1 MQLNRLLLALGL
13 LTACGGDSPPVQ
25 QPVQPPVAQGCPA
38 PRATPPAELDEQ
50 ALMEKSKALFDA
62 LDNND
67 ATTFMRMVG
76 PSFVLFQEARSYSA
90 PMLVSQ
96 MAGRIERGTKRS
108 RQWKDVRVQLG
119 PNTAVFTGDAI
130 EQVPGESGATSSW
143 EGWNTLVWVFD
154 GTDWRAAHAQWQPGG
169 VDAERSMWNEAFRK
183 GGAFKTTPNQLLVDT
198 VKTIKT
204 RGAALDVSMG
214 QGRNAVFLATKGWK
228 VTGIDLSDEAIRQ
241 ANAAAA
247 KAHTRLTTVQADTDS
262 YDFGVAKYDL
272 VTMIYAGSDGAL
284 VEKLAAA
291 VKVNG
296 YIIVEYFASESTAAS
311 GIGGFAAGELVAKLQ
326 GWNVMRDEVVDDI
339 ADWGLRK
346 QSLVRF
352 VAQKVAPKQTAPQK
366 TPGKTTAVK
375 AVPPPDP
382 MQPVK

>member
-1 MQLNRLLLALGL
+1 V
-13 LTACGGDSPPVQ
+13 P
-25 QPVQPPVAQGCPA
+25 PPVAQECPA
-38 PRATPPAELDEQ
+38 PQPAPPAELDEQ
-50 ALMEKSKALFDA
+50 TLVEKSKALFDA
-62 LDNND
+62 IDNND

-76 PSFVLFQEARSYSA
+76 PSFVLFEEARSYSA

-96 MAGRIERGTKRS
+96 MAGRLERGTKKT
-108 RQWKDVRVQLG
+108 RQWKDVRAELG
-119 PNTAVFTGDAI
+119 PNAAVFTGDAI
-130 EQVPGESGATSSW
+130 EQVPGEAGATSTW
-143 EGWNTLVWVFD
+143 EGWNTIVWVFD

-204 RGAALDVSMG
+204 RGTALDVSMG

-247 KAHTRLTTVQADTDS
+247 KAHTKLTTVQADTDS

-284 VEKLAAA
+284 VDKLAAA
-291 VKVNG
+291 VKPNG
-296 YIIVEYFASESTAAS
+296 YLIVEYFASESTAGS
-311 GIGGFAAGELVAKLQ
+311 GIGGFAAGELAAKLA
-326 GWNVMRDEVVDDI
+326 GWKITRDEIVDDL

-352 VAQKVAPKQTAPQK
+352 VAQKTAPAPAAKTVPAAKTAPKAP
-366 TPGKTTAVK
+366 
-375 AVPPPDP
+375 AVPADP
-382 MQPVK
+382 MKP